1 MCQQLIGWKIMKL
14 KNTSLFILDNKY
26 IIIIIIIIM
35 NVPQVFGSYS

>member
-1 MCQQLIGWKIMKL
+1 MCQQLIEWKIMKL

-26 IIIIIIIIM
+26 IIIIIIIM